1 MQPSE
6 DGEKSPSLTPYKDVT
21 RAYITRQVSPSCPR
35 VPRDVLA
42 VFFFLYLWD
51 SWDRRGGGGEKGE
64 GRRVVMAQDRIDSGV
79 GYSARGWAV
88 QCLHFFLFFILYN
101 ADEDNSVILK
111 SVIILRFVILHND
124 HSKTVTTLTKMQ
136 SKPCT
141 KNCTYES
148 DLALSI

>member
-42 VFFFLYLWD
+42 VFFSCID
-51 SWDRRGGGGEKGE
+51 GTVGIEGGGGEKGE

-79 GYSARGWAV
+79 GYSA
-88 QCLHFFLFFILYN
+88 
-101 ADEDNSVILK
+101 
-111 SVIILRFVILHND
+111 
-124 HSKTVTTLTKMQ
+124 
-136 SKPCT
+136 
-141 KNCTYES
+141 
-148 DLALSI
+148 